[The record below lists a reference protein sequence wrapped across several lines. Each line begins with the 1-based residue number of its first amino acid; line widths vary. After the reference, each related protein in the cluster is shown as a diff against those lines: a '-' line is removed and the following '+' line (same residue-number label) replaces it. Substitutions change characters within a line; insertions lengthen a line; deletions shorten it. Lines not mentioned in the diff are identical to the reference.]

1 MCYVPLNRVW
11 FSRSWVF
18 RVYNFTIKRL
28 EQGVFLDWKRFR
40 VYVSCLKQGNEMSN
54 FCVNQGRGLKVSAAQ
69 LYPDFLW
76 VPPPPPPPRESKE
89 VWWELKRGDCVRVQ
103 RVKIYHL
110 AVLALNSFSL
120 CGRCKK
126 ETGRG
131 RGQKRERERG
141 VPYQPSLPNPLPFSL
156 SPNTPA
162 YQVETLKFN
171 MTASLRGDKQ
181 RKWG

>member
-1 MCYVPLNRVW
+1 MQAYKGMCYVPLNRVW

-28 EQGVFLDWKRFR
+28 EQGVFLDWKPFR
-40 VYVSCLKQGNEMSN
+40 VCVSCLKQGNEMSN

-76 VPPPPPPPRESKE
+76 VPPPGKVRKFDGNWREGTASEFREWKFTTLPFWLSTVLVCVAGAKRRRGGGGDKSAKGKRES
-89 VWWELKRGDCVRVQ
+89 L
-103 RVKIYHL
+103 
-110 AVLALNSFSL
+110 
-120 CGRCKK
+120 
-126 ETGRG
+126 T
-131 RGQKRERERG
+131 
-141 VPYQPSLPNPLPFSL
+141 NPLPFSL